1 MNPTLMRSEINNFDY
16 QLEQAGG
23 LSIVFVAFRHIHCCV
38 WPHQNKTKAYIAQA
52 LTIQGFSTT
61 LVFVNTMLVFVNT
74 MINRVP
80 INDTDAQN
88 LSVNTFPGFISGD
101 AELGSSK
108 VLSNGST

>member
-1 MNPTLMRSEINNFDY
+1 MRSEINNFDY

-74 MINRVP
+74 MTNRVP

-88 LSVNTFPGFISGD
+88 LSLNTFPGFVSREAG
-101 AELGSSK
+101 LGRSN
-108 VLSNGST
+108 VLRKDSA

>member
-1 MNPTLMRSEINNFDY
+1 MRSEINNFDY

-38 WPHQNKTKAYIAQA
+38 WPHQNKTKAHIARA
-52 LTIQGFSTT
+52 LTIQSFSMTP
-61 LVFVNTMLVFVNT
+61 VFVNTMLVFVNT

-88 LSVNTFPGFISGD
+88 LSLNIFPGFVSREAG
-101 AELGSSK
+101 LGSSK
-108 VLSNGST
+108 VLRKDSA